1 MHQRKLKYRIVESA
15 VCILP
20 DRLFKIP
27 NSNANP
33 ANSIFLWSVSR
44 VSWGFNGGSKI
55 ESPYLHEKEKP
66 GHNKK
71 GNNKKG
77 DINNNNNKINLS
89 AN

>member
-55 ESPYLHEKEKP
+55 ESPYISMKRRNQVTTKRVTT
-66 GHNKK
+66 KRVTSTTTTTK
-71 GNNKKG
+71 
-77 DINNNNNKINLS
+77 
-89 AN
+89 